1 MIVIGIAGGIASGK
15 SLVANQFAELG
26 AVRLDADRAGH
37 QVLRDED
44 VKHQIRGHFSEA
56 VIGIDGEV
64 DRAALAKIVFDPEN
78 GVAELKKLEEITHPR
93 IRKILEEQ
101 IEAVRSSRCPAVV
114 LDAPVMFKSGWKH
127 FCDVIVFVAVPFGV
141 RQRRAEMRGWPPG
154 ELQRREAAQISLDE
168 KRRQSDYLIDN
179 SQTIE
184 QTFKQV
190 QRIWNQLFKRSHGGE
205 H

>member
-26 AVRLDADRAGH
+26 AIVLDADRAGH
-37 QVLRDED
+37 QVLREEN
-44 VKHQIRGHFSEA
+44 VKNQVREHFGEL
-56 VIGIDGEV
+56 VFGDDGEV
-64 DRAALAKIVFDPEN
+64 NRAALAKIVFDPQS
-78 GVAELKKLEEITHPR
+78 GAARLKKLEEITHPR
-93 IRKILEEQ
+93 IRNLLEEQ
-101 IEAVRSSRCPAVV
+101 IEAVRSSQHAAVI
-114 LDAPVMFKSGWKH
+114 LDAPVMFKSGWQD
-127 FCDVIVFVAVPFGV
+127 FCDIIVFVHVPSKV
-141 RQRRAEMRGWPPG
+141 RERRAELRGWPKG
-154 ELQRREAAQISLDE
+154 EIQRREAAQISLEE

-179 SQTIE
+179 SQAPQ